1 MGHGELAFSPV
12 TPVRWI
18 PSCALPLC
26 ISVPL
31 FLPKRSF
38 IRLLPRPTE
47 FFDFGIT
54 IFAVYWISL
63 LSVSFSSYEMV
74 VPERVLGGSKLW
86 LDPPLVI
93 TIDNDLGRS
102 VAMQRP

>member
-1 MGHGELAFSPV
+1 MEGGVFSTFSPV

-26 ISVPL
+26 MSVPL

-38 IRLLPRPTE
+38 MRLLPRPTV

-54 IFAVYWISL
+54 IFAIYSDNLLTVYFCL
-63 LSVSFSSYEMV
+63 EFFLV
-74 VPERVLGGSKLW
+74 V
-86 LDPPLVI
+86 
-93 TIDNDLGRS
+93 
-102 VAMQRP
+102 